1 MLLLLYLLKV
11 SACLGLFYGLYYF
24 LFRRFTFHR
33 LNRIY
38 LLLTLLLSFL
48 IPWVEIEQKRVVDV
62 VPVAKEPVAD
72 LQSEVVEQSPQSLD
86 VESSQLLDS
95 GLSKGGFV
103 PEKKHWFV
111 TLTWEQGSI
120 VGYVMGLLVSLVVLT
135 RRLWKIALLSKKRQN
150 DFNKN
155 WVEVSE
161 PFTAASFFGIVFM
174 NSQAL
179 TEEETQQ
186 VLLHE
191 QMHARLFHSVDVLL
205 IELCKVILWFNPVVY
220 FYKKSLAEIHEYE
233 VDAQLAA
240 RFDAKTYAYL
250 ILKLATQSSHSLAH
264 SLGKHP
270 VTNRIHFLFQ
280 KPTSAMKKLLYAFGL
295 PLGVAGVLAFA
306 PRKEVLVYNELPETT
321 TPKEVPAKV
330 YPLRVHD
337 KHVWGYF
344 KQQKMESMEAFGES
358 NLTLND
364 LCMLESGGVYY
375 VVNPN
380 SMNLKDIAEVN
391 RLIGNRW
398 KVKVEVLEH
407 SFDSNG
413 KLDKISLAVKNL
425 KTNQSTKPE
434 AIDMVKARELGKQ
447 GGYLEISI
455 RNPYWKPQIELIY
468 GDKSLKIS
476 QCSKNAKEHEAGG
489 VVGEMSM
496 LKLSKDQMEYTV
508 YPDKISIP
516 TLQKVQK
523 YFKKEGFEL
532 KIRDEKYTKE
542 GELASLTLDLYN
554 ENGGTGNYTIV
565 LDDLRHFVS
574 WNKGKGKKDRFDEAL
589 TLRINKITG
598 KAKIEVGSD
607 WTKALKKK
615 GELKPFTAEKTE
627 ISTQKTAQD
636 ERLPDENSYTE
647 FNKIVQEMRSKDIF
661 FKRVEIT
668 SKTDGI
674 KEMLIFARGGEGTTA
689 TGLVIGMGKSPIY
702 YLDGMKVQEEV
713 VKSLKPSHIKKVDI
727 LEPEYNRY
735 PAFVKKHKLDVKNE
749 KIVWMERKAFDF
761 KKVPA
766 PKLEQKLSL
775 RSGAASKF
783 EEQHAALI
791 DGYDGG
797 IALKT
802 TR

>member
-1 MLLLLYLLKV
+1 
-11 SACLGLFYGLYYF
+11 
-24 LFRRFTFHR
+24 
-33 LNRIY
+33 
-38 LLLTLLLSFL
+38 
-48 IPWVEIEQKRVVDV
+48 
-62 VPVAKEPVAD
+62 
-72 LQSEVVEQSPQSLD
+72 
-86 VESSQLLDS
+86 
-95 GLSKGGFV
+95 
-103 PEKKHWFV
+103 
-111 TLTWEQGSI
+111 
-120 VGYVMGLLVSLVVLT
+120 
-135 RRLWKIALLSKKRQN
+135 
-150 DFNKN
+150 
-155 WVEVSE
+155 
-161 PFTAASFFGIVFM
+161 
-174 NSQAL
+174 
-179 TEEETQQ
+179 
-186 VLLHE
+186 
-191 QMHARLFHSVDVLL
+191 
-205 IELCKVILWFNPVVY
+205 
-220 FYKKSLAEIHEYE
+220 
-233 VDAQLAA
+233 
-240 RFDAKTYAYL
+240 
-250 ILKLATQSSHSLAH
+250 
-264 SLGKHP
+264 
-270 VTNRIHFLFQ
+270 
-280 KPTSAMKKLLYAFGL
+280 
-295 PLGVAGVLAFA
+295 
-306 PRKEVLVYNELPETT
+306 
-321 TPKEVPAKV
+321 
-330 YPLRVHD
+330 
-337 KHVWGYF
+337 
-344 KQQKMESMEAFGES
+344 MEAFGES

-398 KVKVEVLEH
+398 KVKIEVLEH

-523 YFKKEGFEL
+523 YFKEAGFEL
-532 KIRDEKYTKE
+532 RIRNEKYTKE
-542 GELASLTLDLYN
+542 GKLASLMLDLYN
-554 ENGGTGNYTIV
+554 ENGGIAFYEVV
-565 LDDLRHFVS
+565 LDDLRHFVF
-574 WNKGKGKKDRFDEAL
+574 WNNDKGKKDRFDEAL
-589 TLRINKITG
+589 TLRINKVTG
-598 KAKIEVGSD
+598 KAKIEVVSD
-607 WTKALKKK
+607 WTESMKKQ
-615 GELKPFTAEKTE
+615 GRLKPFEP
-627 ISTQKTAQD
+627 QKTAQD

-775 RSGAASKF
+775 RSGSVSKF
-783 EEQHAALI
+783 EEQYAALI
-791 DGYDGG
+791 EGYDGG

>member
-1 MLLLLYLLKV
+1 MK
-11 SACLGLFYGLYYF
+11 S
-24 LFRRFTFHR
+24 
-33 LNRIY
+33 
-38 LLLTLLLSFL
+38 
-48 IPWVEIEQKRVVDV
+48 
-62 VPVAKEPVAD
+62 
-72 LQSEVVEQSPQSLD
+72 
-86 VESSQLLDS
+86 S
-95 GLSKGGFV
+95 GLISSELNKNEPV
-103 PEKKHWFV
+103 PEKKHWLAM
-111 TLTWEQGSI
+111 LTWEQGSI
-120 VGYVMGLLVSLVVLT
+120 GGYVIGLLVSLVVLT

-150 DFNKN
+150 DVSKD

-161 PFTAASFFGIVFM
+161 PFTAASFFGVVFM

-205 IELCKVILWFNPVVY
+205 IELCKVILWFNPAIY

-250 ILKLATQSSHSLAH
+250 ILKLATQSSHSLVH
-264 SLGKHP
+264 SFGKHP

-306 PRKEVLVYNELPETT
+306 PRKEVLVYNELPATT
-321 TPKEVPAKV
+321 TPKEVPAKT

-337 KHVWGYF
+337 KHVWWYF
-344 KQQKMESMEAFGES
+344 KQQNMESMEAFGES

-455 RNPYWKPQIELIY
+455 RNPYWKPQIALIY

-476 QCSKNAKEHEAGG
+476 QCTKNAKEHEAGG
-489 VVGEMSM
+489 VAGEMSM
-496 LKLSKDQMEYTV
+496 LKLSQDQIKYTV

-516 TLQKVQK
+516 TLQKVQR
-523 YFKKEGFEL
+523 YFKEAGFEL

-554 ENGGTGNYTIV
+554 ENGGIAFYEVV
-565 LDDLRHFVS
+565 LDDLRHVVS
-574 WNKGKGKKDRFDEAL
+574 WNNDKGKKDRFDEAL
-589 TLRINKITG
+589 ILEIDKITG
-598 KAKIEVGSD
+598 EANIEIGSD
-607 WTKALKKK
+607 WTESMKKH
-615 GELKPFTAEKTE
+615 GRLEPFEP
-627 ISTQKTAQD
+627 QKTAQD

-674 KEMLIFARGGEGTTA
+674 KEMLIFARGGEGTAA

-713 VKSLKPSHIKKVDI
+713 VKSLKPSYIKKVDI

-766 PKLEQKLSL
+766 PKLHRSTKKFRKEIDKLLSQQ
-775 RSGAASKF
+775 S
-783 EEQHAALI
+783 
-791 DGYDGG
+791 
-797 IALKT
+797 
-802 TR
+802 